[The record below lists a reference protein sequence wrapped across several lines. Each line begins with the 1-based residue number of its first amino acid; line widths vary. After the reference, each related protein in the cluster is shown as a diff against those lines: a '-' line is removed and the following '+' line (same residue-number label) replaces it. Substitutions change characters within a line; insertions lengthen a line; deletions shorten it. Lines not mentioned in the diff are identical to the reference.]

1 MSIRTGDSQTGNS
14 QTPAPS
20 RMHESSHH
28 KKKSSLRL
36 FLLHSLL
43 HHQLPHPSLP
53 HNESHGPVKK
63 NKLTAPFL
71 ILTSRPG
78 ASHPPPPPAPALQSQ
93 LVRAARLARAL
104 CASAIATATASAS
117 APAPIKCQ
125 GTSRRVLLG
134 LLSSARSPSIPVRYE
149 TLYGVPNPSQ
159 IEPISADLISTFL
172 CCLPLTTPGLVPSC
186 GVGVATEGAEIANR
200 ADLYVEG
207 PPVADGGTLNEDLL
221 LGPPVA
227 AHLNEVFGNTDP
239 ICH

>member
-1 MSIRTGDSQTGNS
+1 
-14 QTPAPS
+14 
-20 RMHESSHH
+20 
-28 KKKSSLRL
+28 
-36 FLLHSLL
+36 
-43 HHQLPHPSLP
+43 
-53 HNESHGPVKK
+53 
-63 NKLTAPFL
+63 
-71 ILTSRPG
+71 
-78 ASHPPPPPAPALQSQ
+78 
-93 LVRAARLARAL
+93 
-104 CASAIATATASAS
+104 
-117 APAPIKCQ
+117 
-125 GTSRRVLLG
+125 VLLG
-134 LLSSARSPSIPVRYE
+134 LLSSTKSPSIPVRYE